1 MEITLDSQ
9 RCVEKLEKN
18 KSICMGDATGKLN
31 CKGVVHIYMAIWNE
45 FLRNIKE
52 LNNGHEVW
60 NKLMTMYKWTTLVNQ
75 VHLMRRLMVAR
86 LDDAKFAVEHISTF
100 NGLLN
105 QLQNMGLQ
113 IFDDKM
119 KSYFLLMTLLEIWE
133 GSCSLILK

>member
-75 VHLMRRLMVAR
+75 VHLMRGLFTTQLEDVESTT
-86 LDDAKFAVEHISTF
+86 EHISTF
-100 NGLLN
+100 NDLIN
-105 QLQNMGLQ
+105 QLQDVGFTNPQ
-113 IFDDKM
+113 RQ
-119 KSYFLLMTLLEIWE
+119 T
-133 GSCSLILK
+133 